1 MSNYMPNG
9 WGQGFKGLVHRFHRF
24 TRNVYT
30 DYIEQ
35 SKAQRTKNIAD
46 RAESEAWIADRNNFK
61 LLTDNCSL
69 LSD

>member
-24 TRNVYT
+24 TRIVNTEYNV
-30 DYIEQ
+30 Q
-35 SKAQRTKNIAD
+35 SEGQRAKSIAD

-61 LLTDNCSL
+61 L
-69 LSD
+69 